1 LLLFEQERRA
11 SDFLVEY
18 ANAAA
23 WAIAHEKKV

>member
-1 LLLFEQERRA
+1 RRA